1 MIRSLSWILAGAIAV
16 SGCAG
21 PIQTR
26 GQTQQLTA
34 ATETKKFRIAPAEPL
49 DNREL
54 VLGRELVAASLRQR
68 GYQSAPDASIL
79 VHVALSDR
87 PAAIAIDAGGKNEA
101 RRIVEAKR
109 QKQFQSC
116 KDREHRLTVSL
127 FDQAEGKLLYSGSG
141 AEYHCKG
148 TIAQSLPFLIDTALA
163 GLDRKPAQLPQNI
176 VRTRQGVE

>member
-1 MIRSLSWILAGAIAV
+1 MIRTLSWILAGAIMV

-26 GQTQQLTA
+26 GQTQQLA
-34 ATETKKFRIAPAEPL
+34 SAPETRKFKIVPAESL

-54 VLGRELVAASLRQR
+54 VLGRALVAESLRKL

-87 PAAIAIDAGGKNEA
+87 PAAIAIDAGGKNDA
-101 RRIVEAKR
+101 RRIAEAKR
-109 QKQFQSC
+109 HKQFQSC
-116 KDREHRLTVSL
+116 RDREHRLAVSL
-127 FDQAEGKLLYSGSG
+127 FDQAKGKQLYSGSA

-148 TIAQSLPFLIDTALA
+148 TIAQSLPFLVATALSD
-163 GLDRKPAQLPQNI
+163 LDRDPTDFPQDF
-176 VRTRQGVE
+176 VQFRKGVE